1 MNSNR
6 VQCPKDVTC
15 TTVDETSPIA
25 LIDVESETHR
35 FPLGHS
41 SFEHLNSVG
50 SKIAMRRVPTG
61 RFRNSTAPI

>member
-25 LIDVESETHR
+25 LIDVESETYR
-35 FPLGHS
+35 FPLGHP
-41 SFEHLNSVG
+41 SFEHLNVSWQQDRH
-50 SKIAMRRVPTG
+50 AE
-61 RFRNSTAPI
+61 STHRSF